1 MTIFVR
7 NNRKST
13 REIDNNSNNIPSL
26 SKKQWLSL
34 ECQKPEYRYPCGPYQ
49 KFECF
54 FDGYEMRIRK
64 CRKSYLS
71 KAINRK
77 LNKHKCICPSDQTRD
92 DYFNQEYDGDMR
104 ITSTELLVK
113 PRKKKLD
120 SIEKKLQ
127 RRFLKEHVINKDFRP
142 VFIGS
147 RSKRDLDIIL
157 NDGFDVDGVYQLN
170 KLLDASTAKTLN
182 DSGVFN
188 PQNNK
193 NIETTTCV
201 MLSNLSVSCSDEI
214 YQNKQIWREKKDRLD
229 SMIKKLQVKLVEL
242 KGIRRHLN
250 EKRPLFQ
257 GLNRD
262 SYECNCNN
270 KGSSRRDRFF
280 KPRYINR
287 KRMRMHERH
296 QRKEKKL
303 RRRTKFENTTC
314 NYEKMNCF
322 THDNHHWKTAPFW
335 TSE

>member
-1 MTIFVR
+1 MIIFIL
-7 NNRKST
+7 NNSKST
-13 REIDNNSNNIPSL
+13 REIDNNSNNIPVL

-34 ECQKPEYRYPCGPYQ
+34 ECEKPEYRYPCGPYQ

-54 FDGYEMRIRK
+54 FDGYETRIRK
-64 CRKSYLS
+64 CRKSYWS
-71 KAINRK
+71 KAINR
-77 LNKHKCICPSDQTRD
+77 KHKCICPSDQTRD
-92 DYFNQEYDGDMR
+92 DYFDEDMR

-127 RRFLKEHVINKDFRP
+127 RRFLKEHVINKHFRP

-157 NDGFDVDGVYQLN
+157 NDGFDVDGVYELS
-170 KLLDASTAKTLN
+170 KLLDASSKSFN
-182 DSGVFN
+182 DSTVF
-188 PQNNK
+188 PQNK
-193 NIETTTCV
+193 DIETTTCV
-201 MLSNLSVSCSDEI
+201 ILSNHSVSCSDEI

-229 SMIKKLQVKLVEL
+229 SMIKKLQVKLIEL

-262 SYECNCNN
+262 YECNCNN

-280 KPRYINR
+280 KPRFINR
-287 KRMRMHERH
+287 KRIRIHDRH
-296 QRKEKKL
+296 HRKEKKL

-335 TSE
+335 TSEFS